1 VSEPHEVNAA
11 TLHDWPLPE
20 PGSDKEARGR
30 VLVVAGSR
38 STPGA
43 ARLAAEGSLRAG
55 AGKLR
60 IVTAASVAA
69 ALGVAVPEARVT
81 GVEETAGGSLS
92 PDAAEQVHELAE
104 RCDVLLLGPGFVE
117 VDCAVAL
124 LERLLPRLRTT
135 VVLDALASAFVTA
148 EPERLRELPAT
159 FVLTVNPGELADTLG
174 VPQEAAESDPVGLTG
189 ELARRTGATV
199 LCGGT
204 DKVVADGGRCWRVR
218 VGGAG
223 LGVSGS
229 GDAQAGI
236 VAGLAAR
243 GAEPAQAAVWGG
255 FLHGSAGEL
264 LAERCGDIGFLARQ
278 IPAEVPRLLHRL
290 RPTDAV
296 R

>member
-1 VSEPHEVNAA
+1 MSEPQEVTAA

-20 PGSDKEARGR
+20 PGADKETRGR

-43 ARLAAEGSLRAG
+43 ALLAAEGCLRAG

-60 IVTAASVAA
+60 IVTARSVAA
-69 ALGVAVPEARVT
+69 ALGAAVPEARIT
-81 GVEETAGGSLS
+81 GVEETTGGSIS
-92 PDAAEQVHELAE
+92 ADAAEEVLELAE
-104 RCDVLLLGPGFVE
+104 DCDVVLLGPGFVE
-117 VDCAVAL
+117 VDCAAEL
-124 LERLLPRLRTT
+124 LERVLPRVTTT
-135 VVLDALASAFVTA
+135 VVLDALASAFVT
-148 EPERLRELPAT
+148 PRPKRLSELPGT
-159 FVLTVNPGELADTLG
+159 FVLTVNPAELAETLG
-174 VPQEAAESDPVGLTG
+174 VAQEKAESDPVGLAG

-204 DKVVADGGRCWRVR
+204 DKVIVGGGRCWRVR
-218 VGGAG
+218 VGGPG

-255 FLHGSAGEL
+255 FLHGSAGDV
-264 LAERCGDIGFLARQ
+264 LAGRCGDVGFLARQ

>member
-1 VSEPHEVNAA
+1 VSEPREVTAA
-11 TLHDWPLPE
+11 TLHDWSLPE

-30 VLVVAGSR
+30 VLVVGGSR

-43 ARLAAEGSLRAG
+43 ARLAGESSLRTG

-60 IVTAASVAA
+60 ILTARSVAA

-92 PDAAEQVHELAE
+92 PDAAEEVLELAG
-104 RCDVLLLGPGFVE
+104 RCDVVLVGPGFVE
-117 VDCAVAL
+117 VDCTVAL
-124 LERLLPRLRTT
+124 LERVLPGLTTT

-148 EPERLRELPAT
+148 RPERLRELPGT
-159 FVLTVNPGELADTLG
+159 FVLTVNPGELAETLG
-174 VPQEAAESDPVGLTG
+174 VPQEDAESDPVGLTG

-204 DKVVADGGRCWRVR
+204 DKVIASGERCWRVHA
-218 VGGAG
+218 GGPG

-255 FLHGSAGEL
+255 FLHGSAGDL
-264 LAERCGDIGFLARQ
+264 LAERCGEIGFLARQ